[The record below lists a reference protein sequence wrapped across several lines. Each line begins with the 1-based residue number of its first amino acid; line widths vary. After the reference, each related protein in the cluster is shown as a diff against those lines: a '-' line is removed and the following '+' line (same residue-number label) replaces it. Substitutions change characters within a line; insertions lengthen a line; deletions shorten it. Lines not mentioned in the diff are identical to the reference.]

1 MSQGR
6 WWRWQLLKTDE
17 LCLVLTDAAAF
28 PNLVWNKLLLSPSS
42 TGEDHGNEL
51 NSGRTVACVC
61 GVVWG
66 VVKGFTE
73 HLKGLRKKKS
83 NNTFVHCSPKKK
95 KIFLYLNHVNSLPS
109 IHHENTVLFLTFCNI
124 FSKSKKQKEH
134 FFYFLTQPGKLR
146 TMNYRRKREG
156 GILSLCW
163 YWSVKVLHFSL
174 NLKKKTKKTE
184 SIRCPCSRHPPH
196 KNKTSPSELI
206 YICTLPISKKTF
218 EGGFYTGF

>member
-1 MSQGR
+1 M
-6 WWRWQLLKTDE
+6 
-17 LCLVLTDAAAF
+17 
-28 PNLVWNKLLLSPSS
+28 
-42 TGEDHGNEL
+42 
-51 NSGRTVACVC
+51 
-61 GVVWG
+61 VWG
-66 VVKGFTE
+66 LVKGFTE
-73 HLKGLRKKKS
+73 HLKGLRKK
-83 NNTFVHCSPKKK
+83 NQVTHLYIALQKK

-109 IHHENTVLFLTFCNI
+109 IRHENTVLFLTFCNI

-134 FFYFLTQPGKLR
+134 FFYFLTQLGKLR

-174 NLKKKTKKTE
+174 NLKKTKKKQ

-206 YICTLPISKKTF
+206 YICTLPISKKTI

>member
-17 LCLVLTDAAAF
+17 LSLVLTDAAAF
-28 PNLVWNKLLLSPSS
+28 PNLVWNKLLLSLSS

-51 NSGRTVACVC
+51 NSGRTVARVC
-61 GVVWG
+61 VVWG

-73 HLKGLRKKKS
+73 HLKGLRKKKKS
-83 NNTFVHCSPKKK
+83 NNTFLHCSPKK

-109 IHHENTVLFLTFCNI
+109 IRHENTVLFLTFCNI

-134 FFYFLTQPGKLR
+134 FFNFLTQPGKLR

-163 YWSVKVLHFSL
+163 CWKFYISHLI
-174 NLKKKTKKTE
+174 KKKKQ

-206 YICTLPISKKTF
+206 YICTLPISKKKF
-218 EGGFYTGF
+218 EGWFYTGF